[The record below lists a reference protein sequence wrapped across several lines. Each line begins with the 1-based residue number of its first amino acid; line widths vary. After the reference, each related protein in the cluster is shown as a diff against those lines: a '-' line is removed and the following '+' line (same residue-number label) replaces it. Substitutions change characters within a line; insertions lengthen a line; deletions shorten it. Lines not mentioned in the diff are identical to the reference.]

1 MHLGGHIMTRIKICT
16 RCVCDDSIPGITFD
30 EDGICSLCKNY
41 DLIEQEF
48 PLNEATQKKF
58 EEIVGDIRKD
68 RRNTKY
74 DCLVGVSGGTD
85 SIYTLYIARKYG
97 LNPLA
102 LHVDDGCDTEIS
114 THNVQAAVN
123 KLDVDLYV
131 IKIDRSEIADL
142 ELSFLK
148 ASIPDVETPPDMA
161 IVASLYKCAVQ
172 FGIKYIFV
180 GNSFRTE
187 GKMPPGWSC
196 GDGKLLK
203 SVHSKFGRADLKTFP
218 NLLLK
223 DYIYYFMLKGIR
235 EIKPLYYLP
244 YSKKDVKQILQK
256 ELGWVDYGTGH
267 HESVYTR
274 FVQGYLL
281 PKKFGIDKRKIHF
294 SAFVRSNQMT
304 RQEALVELNSPACS
318 DDMVKGDIQY
328 LCEKFNV
335 DFEDFEKIIN
345 SEPRLLSEFDSYYPL
360 ICKLRNVIN
369 IAYRLHLFPTKI
381 YGSYDRD

>member
-1 MHLGGHIMTRIKICT
+1 VIKSQVCT
-16 RCVCDDSIPGITFD
+16 RCVCDDSIPGISFD
-30 EDGICSLCKNY
+30 ENGVCSLCRNY

-48 PLNEATQKKF
+48 PLSEATEQKF
-58 EEIVGDIRKD
+58 HQIVDSIKKNRGNAR
-68 RRNTKY
+68 Y
-74 DCLVGVSGGTD
+74 DCLIGVSGGTD

-97 LNPLA
+97 LNPLV

-123 KLDVDLYV
+123 ELDVDLYV
-131 IKIDRSEIADL
+131 VKIDRNEIADL

-161 IVASLYKCAVQ
+161 ITASLYKCAVQ
-172 FGIKYIFV
+172 FGIKYILV

-196 GDGKLLK
+196 GDGKLLE
-203 SVHSKFGRADLKTFP
+203 SVHSKFGRTNLKTFP

-244 YSKKDVKQILQK
+244 YFKKDVKQILQK

-294 SAFVRSNQMT
+294 SAFIRSNQMT
-304 RQEALVELNSPACS
+304 REEALTELELPACS
-318 DDMVKGDIQY
+318 DDMVRRDIQY
-328 LCEKFNV
+328 LCEKFNLN
-335 DFEDFEKIIN
+335 FEDFEKIIN
-345 SEPRLLSEFDSYYPL
+345 SEPKSLSEFDSYYSL
-360 ICKLRNVIN
+360 ICKLRYVIN
-369 IAYRLHLFPTKI
+369 TAYKLHLFPTKI
-381 YGSYDRD
+381 YGSYDRE